1 MGVRHVVSGS
11 LRREGRK
18 ILLNLALVV
27 GETGVQQ
34 WAGIN
39 FTTINILF
47 NSWTS
52 GRAAARRRIEEAS
65 AQLERLDRDG
75 HYRQQAIALQHL
87 LKRDFPA
94 LLRHTTT
101 WIERYRLPVAFG
113 AHALALNLNGRF
125 DEAVLASERALRLG
139 QRDPYRAE

>member
-18 ILLNLALVV
+18 ILLNRALVV

-113 AHALALNLNGRF
+113 AHALALNPNGRF
-125 DEAVLASERALRLG
+125 DEAVQASERALRLG